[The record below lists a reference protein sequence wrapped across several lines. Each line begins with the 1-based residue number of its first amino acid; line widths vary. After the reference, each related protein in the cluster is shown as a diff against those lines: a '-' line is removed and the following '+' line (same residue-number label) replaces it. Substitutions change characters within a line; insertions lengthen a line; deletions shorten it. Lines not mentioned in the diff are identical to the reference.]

1 MTSDLQLT
9 LQALTPEIAK
19 GEAKSILEERQAAM
33 VFLPICRQPWPIP
46 HYYLKPI

>member
-33 VFLPICRQPWPIP
+33 VFLPNM
-46 HYYLKPI
+46 